1 MPHTPFHDA
10 LPPNFPGTF
19 PGLGGGGGGGLSEE
33 EIRILEQINLLAD
46 QFVLSPEGVQ
56 AILTATQGGI
66 LSETQAGRFLLGDD
80 DGGGGGASNALGF
93 AQLAET
99 QRQNAFDRVTD
110 KIRLLSATDDLQE
123 SRRENAM
130 FALLDAAPL
139 LVNPGTEFTPGFEP
153 GGVAIQLSNLIG
165 ANLEPQRLPTA
176 ELPIADFLN
185 APTTVTPSLI
195 EMQLGAVG

>member
-1 MPHTPFHDA
+1 MPFHEEFFDRRGGPSTEPQPPVFNPELLAQINIIADQFGLTPEAAQA
-10 LPPNFPGTF
+10 LVLSAQAGILSSSQAGKLLLGVEGDP
-19 PGLGGGGGGGLSEE
+19 GGGGGGGV
-33 EIRILEQINLLAD
+33 D
-46 QFVLSPEGVQ
+46 
-56 AILTATQGGI
+56 
-66 LSETQAGRFLLGDD
+66 
-80 DGGGGGASNALGF
+80 NALGF

-130 FALLDAAPL
+130 FALLQAAPL

-185 APTTVTPSLI
+185 APTTVTPELI
-195 EMQLGAVG
+195 EMQLGAVS